1 MCSSDLNQINSQ
13 SVATSWKAVF
23 ASESDFEAVIEEGR
37 QKMKGLNYDK
47 FIAKDETV
55 AMENLKDKND
65 FAQQWAKEHEV
76 ENDHCLKDLTE
87 NSPLREAGYRYVM
100 TDSPDERGIDVAL
113 LYQRGTFKLVGKNC
127 ISVPYKEIERRPTR
141 DILHVTGQVAS
152 GDTLD
157 VFVCHMPS
165 RAGGE
170 EKSEPYRL
178 FTGVGGCVCGCV

>member
-1 MCSSDLNQINSQ
+1 MIIAYSDRKLAI
-13 SVATSWKAVF
+13 T
-23 ASESDFEAVIEEGR
+23 R
-37 QKMKGLNYDK
+37 
-47 FIAKDETV
+47 
-55 AMENLKDKND
+55 
-65 FAQQWAKEHEV
+65 
-76 ENDHCLKDLTE
+76 
-87 NSPLREAGYRYVM
+87 GYRYVM

-157 VFVCHMPS
+157 VFVYMPS

-170 EKSEPYRL
+170 EKSEPYTLRRKY
-178 FTGVGGCVCGCV
+178 